1 MYKEASSWMN
11 VKEQMFEIDVTDVED
26 NAESSWMLRKE
37 RSFREMQAQQ
47 GRWTAGPITGCSDQ
61 RLLKNIISRILAWES
76 YTIIGSNILTYHYP
90 SPAAKAASGIGT
102 VVSVSSTRAFVSPWL
117 FLAWHS

>member
-1 MYKEASSWMN
+1 MN

-47 GRWTAGPITGCSDQ
+47 GRWTAGPITGCSHQ
-61 RLLKNIISRILAWES
+61 RLLKNIICRMLAWES
-76 YTIIGSNILTYHYP
+76 
-90 SPAAKAASGIGT
+90 
-102 VVSVSSTRAFVSPWL
+102 SVIVLEVTC
-117 FLAWHS
+117 